1 MLIGR
6 LEKRLKREG
15 RQMDT
20 PDYYRFDD
28 PDYWRYKAEQD
39 YCEHCNTTL
48 TPDEL
53 AYAAKIDTYYC
64 TNCAY
69 ILLK

>member
-1 MLIGR
+1 MNETMEEE
-6 LEKRLKREG
+6 LELAAKN
-15 RQMDT
+15 
-20 PDYYRFDD
+20 RFDD

-48 TPDEL
+48 TSDEL

>member
-20 PDYYRFDD
+20 MEEELEQLAKNRFDD

-39 YCEHCNTTL
+39 YCEHCNTKL

-53 AYAAKIDTYYC
+53 AKAAMK
-64 TNCAY
+64 
-69 ILLK
+69 